1 MCSPFPVRPLASQ
14 LTKGALWSGP
24 LGSQKACVYS
34 HVPSRVWDRPPGS
47 QGAKA
52 ARAGAGAETAP
63 ARLHELPASLGAG
76 GGEEGMMT
84 EHPSAPRDYLEV
96 GVGVGVRQPGGAR
109 VLLVLEGPVEGLRD
123 GTQVEDTH
131 GGGGDAVPGGPGE
144 KEGGS
149 EPAATAVPPLTAR
162 PPGQPWDRGLRG

>member
-1 MCSPFPVRPLASQ
+1 
-14 LTKGALWSGP
+14 
-24 LGSQKACVYS
+24 
-34 HVPSRVWDRPPGS
+34 
-47 QGAKA
+47 
-52 ARAGAGAETAP
+52 
-63 ARLHELPASLGAG
+63 
-76 GGEEGMMT
+76 MT
-84 EHPSAPRDYLEV
+84 ERPSAPRDYLEV